1 MKAMLLVAALCFA
14 APAWADSITQLSGK
28 IHDPGQVI
36 TYSFT
41 VQTILTNSF
50 VEDILNGQV
59 VIRGSGRPS
68 TIKYTDDFFLF
79 GLDESVVLAE
89 FGRTT
94 TWDLIGTATSVTL
107 VDPPGASAAV
117 PEPGV
122 LGLVVVGLL
131 ALKKRKHRAAN

>member
-41 VQTILTNSF
+41 VQTILTDSF
-50 VEDILNGQV
+50 AEDILNGQV

-68 TIKYTDDFFLF
+68 TITFTDDFFLF

-122 LGLVVVGLL
+122 LALVVVGLL